1 MQITKHTGIDPIIQS
16 INFNTRTSHKY
27 SHNLNNYMGGLTD
40 SNKTILLIGRTS
52 TVVLV
57 FNFN

>member
-1 MQITKHTGIDPIIQS
+1 
-16 INFNTRTSHKY
+16 
-27 SHNLNNYMGGLTD
+27 MGGLTD

-57 FNFN
+57 LTLTDLINPSLPLVTAITSANGQRFLKVPPNHLLP